1 MKKNTKRKV
10 NLPKFKSKKKS
21 RISYQTKCINNNIK
35 FDKNH
40 IKLPKLGWVRIK
52 NHTFAKGVIKTASF
66 RKTPSGKYFI
76 TITCKGN
83 IEPKLTNENQI
94 GLDLGIKNFI
104 VTSNGDKYDP
114 LKPLRNSLNKLAKEQ
129 RRLSRKQKYSSNY
142 NKQRLKVAKLHEHIA
157 NIRKYYLHKL
167 STYLINTNQIIV
179 CEDLSVSNMVKNHKL
194 ALSIGDS
201 GWSTFIQMLKY
212 KAEWYGRTFIQID
225 KFYPSSQLCH
235 VCGYQNSDVKKL
247 TVRKYE
253 CPDCHTIHDRDIN
266 AAINILKE
274 GLRLISLALAA

>member
-40 IKLPKLGWVRIK
+40 IKLPKLGWIRIK
-52 NHTFAKGVIKTASF
+52 NHTFAKGEIKTASF
-66 RKTPSGKYFI
+66 SKTPAGKYYI
-76 TITCKGN
+76 TITCKVD
-83 IEPKLTNENQI
+83 IEPKPTNENQI
-94 GLDLGIKNFI
+94 GLDLGIKNFVI
-104 VTSNGDKYDP
+104 TSDGDKYDP
-114 LKPLRNSLNKLAKEQ
+114 LKPLRDSLNKLAKEQ

-253 CPDCHTIHDRDIN
+253 CLQCNTHHDRDIN

-274 GLRLISLALAA
+274 GLRLISTPCAA